1 MKAKAKKGKKEVVV
15 TVDRWSANIQCFS
28 DFIKS
33 QGRLPKEGELI
44 SEVGTS
50 VSNWFTVQKAFFRQG
65 KMSENKVTAMEEV
78 LPSWSSYNLGDTVK

>member
-15 TVDRWSANIQCFS
+15 TVDRWSANMKCFS

-33 QGRLPKEGELI
+33 QGRLPKEGEVV

-50 VSNWFTVQKAFFRQG
+50 ISNWFTVQKAFFDR
-65 KMSENKVTAMEEV
+65 
-78 LPSWSSYNLGDTVK
+78 VKC

>member
-15 TVDRWSANIQCFS
+15 TVDRWSANMKCFS

-33 QGRLPKEGELI
+33 QGRLPKEGEVV

-50 VSNWFTVQKAFFRQG
+50 ISNWFTVQKAFFRQG
-65 KMSENKVTAMEEV
+65 KMLASKVTAMEEV
-78 LPSWSSYNLGDTVK
+78 LPNWSSYNLGDKIG